1 MLNKFFGYFSKD
13 LAIDLGTSSTLVF
26 SDEKGITI
34 QQPSAVAINKRTDQ
48 ILAVGTDAKNMLGKT
63 PPHIDIVQP
72 LTEGVISDF
81 EVAEQMLKYFIDKTH
96 KESMTLVPRPRIVI
110 GVPLETTEVERKAIE
125 DAVLSAGAREVF
137 LVESPML
144 AAIGARLSVSES
156 TGMMIVDIGGG
167 TTEIAVISL
176 AGIVTWKSLSVAGD
190 EMDKNIVQYSRD
202 MFNLL
207 LGQRVAEKVKK
218 RVGTA
223 IELDEPMEMEMRG
236 RDLLSGLPKEVIIT
250 DKQVREA
257 VQKSVSTI
265 VENIKSALESTP
277 PELVADI
284 YERGIVLT
292 GGGSLL
298 RGLDTLIARKAEVP
312 VRVAEDPITSVV
324 RGAGALLGDDDLLHD
339 VSLPLSSQD
348 EIR

>member
-1 MLNKFFGYFSKD
+1 MLSKFFGYFSKD

-34 QQPSAVAINKRTDQ
+34 QEPSAVAINKRSDQ
-48 ILAVGTDAKNMLGKT
+48 ILAVGTDAKNMFGKT

-72 LTEGVISDF
+72 LKEGVISDF

-137 LVESPML
+137 LVETPML
-144 AAIGARLSVSES
+144 AALGARLSVSES

-176 AGIVTWKSLSVAGD
+176 AGIVTWKALSVAGD
-190 EMDKNIVQYSRD
+190 EMDKNIVQYTRD
-202 MFNLL
+202 MFNVL
-207 LGQRVAEKVKK
+207 LGQRVAENVKK

-223 IELDEPMEMEMRG
+223 IEMEESIEMEMRG

-250 DKQVREA
+250 DEQVREA

-292 GGGSLL
+292 GGGALL
-298 RGLDTLIARKAEVP
+298 RGLDTLIAQKAEVP
-312 VRVAEDPITSVV
+312 VRVAEDPITAVV
-324 RGAGALLGDDDLLHD
+324 RGAGALLEDDELLHD